1 MEGWIQSTMQQMGYF
16 GVVFLMFLEN
26 VFPPIP
32 SEVVMPLAGY
42 ISSQGRLALWG
53 VIVAGMVG
61 SLLGAI
67 PFYYLGRWLGVERI
81 RRWSERHGHWLL
93 LAPKDLDRA
102 ERWFE
107 RHAKTTV
114 FLGRLVPGVRSLV
127 SIPAGMSDMA
137 LVPFLLLTA
146 GGTALWAGLLAA
158 AGHFL
163 GEQYQSIG
171 KYIGPVTYVV
181 LGGLLLGYVIYAW
194 KRHRAKSS
202 GQGA

>member
-1 MEGWIQSTMQQMGYF
+1 MEGWIQSTMQQSGYF

-42 ISSQGRLALWG
+42 ISSQGRFALWG
-53 VIVAGMVG
+53 VIAAGMIG
-61 SLLGAI
+61 SVLGAI
-67 PFYYLGRWLGVERI
+67 PLYYLGRWLGTERI
-81 RRWSERHGHWLL
+81 RRWSERHGYWLML
-93 LAPKDLDRA
+93 DPKDLERS
-102 ERWFE
+102 ERWFD

-114 FLGRLVPGVRSLV
+114 FLGRLVPGVRSLI
-127 SIPAGMSDMA
+127 SIPAGMYEMA

-146 GGTALWAGLLAA
+146 AGTAVWAALLAA

-171 KYIGPVTYVV
+171 RYIGPVTYVV
-181 LGGLLLGYVIYAW
+181 LGGLLLWYVIYAW
-194 KRHRAKSS
+194 RHHRRKTS